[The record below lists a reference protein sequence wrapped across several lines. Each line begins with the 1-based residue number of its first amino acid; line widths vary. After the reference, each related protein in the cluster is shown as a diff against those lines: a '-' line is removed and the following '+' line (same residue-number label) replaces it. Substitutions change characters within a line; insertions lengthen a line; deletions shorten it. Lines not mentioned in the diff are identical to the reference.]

1 MDRKVFGTLPDGRT
15 VEELTICGGGLTASI
30 LTWGGVLRTLYV
42 PAKDGSKVDV
52 LLGMDTVE
60 DYLKQDKYLGAL
72 IGRYANRIGGA
83 SFDLGGKIYPLAA
96 NDGPNSLHGGPG
108 GFDHQLWT
116 VAGHTEN
123 SVTLTLESPD
133 GQEGYPGNLSV
144 RVVYL
149 LDDGGLHIYYEATT
163 DADTI
168 CNLTNHAYFNL
179 GGHAS
184 GPVTGQE
191 IQVFADHY
199 TPTLPGSIPTG
210 EVAPVDGTPMDLRVS
225 QPMGL
230 HADDDFA
237 QLKMAGGYDHNWVIN
252 GYDGTLRPAAR
263 AVCHETGVV
272 METLTTLPGVQ
283 FYGGNYLDGC
293 PLGKGGAPYAFR
305 WGFCLETQFFPD
317 SPNHANFPS
326 ATLKAG
332 ETYRSE
338 TVYRFSVE

>member
-1 MDRKVFGTLPDGRT
+1 MERKAFGILPDGRT
-15 VEELTICGGGLTASI
+15 VEELTIHGGGLTASV
-30 LTWGGVLRTLYV
+30 LTWGGILRTLWV
-42 PAKDGSKVDV
+42 PTKDGSTVDV
-52 LLGMDTVE
+52 LLGMDTVG
-60 DYLKQDKYLGAL
+60 DYLQQDKYLGAL

-108 GFDHQLWT
+108 GFDRQMWT
-116 VAGHTEN
+116 VENQTED

-149 LDDGGLHIYYEATT
+149 LDGDGLHIRYEVKT
-163 DADTI
+163 DGDTI

-179 GGHAS
+179 SGHSS
-184 GPVTGQE
+184 GPVTDQE
-191 IQVFADHY
+191 IQIFADRY

-210 EVAPVDGTPMDLRVS
+210 EIAPVDGTPMDLRVS

-230 HADDDFA
+230 HADDEFA
-237 QLKMAGGYDHNWVIN
+237 QLKLAGGYDHNWVIN

-263 AVCHETGVV
+263 AVSHQTGVV
-272 METLTTLPGVQ
+272 LETLTTLPGIQ
-283 FYGGNYLDGC
+283 FYGGNYLDHC
-293 PLGKGGAPYAFR
+293 PRGKGGAPYAAR

-317 SPNHANFPS
+317 SPNHPEWGDVLLRPGGRYDH
-326 ATLKAG
+326 TT
-332 ETYRSE
+332 E
-338 TVYRFSVE
+338 YRFRAD

>member
-1 MDRKVFGTLPDGRT
+1 MERKVFGVLPDGRT
-15 VEELTICGGGLTASI
+15 VEELTFCGGGLTASV

-42 PAKDGSKVDV
+42 PARDGSKVDV
-52 LLGMDTVE
+52 VLGMDTVE

-116 VAGHTEN
+116 VEAHTED

-133 GQEGYPGNLSV
+133 GQEGYPGNLKV

-149 LDDGGLHIYYEATT
+149 LNDGGLHIYYEATT

-168 CNLTNHAYFNL
+168 CNLTNHSYFNL
-179 GGHAS
+179 NGHGS

-191 IQVFADHY
+191 IQLFADHY
-199 TPTLPGSIPTG
+199 TPTLPGSIPNG
-210 EVAPVDGTPMDLRVS
+210 EIAPVDGTPMDLRVP

-252 GYDGTLRPAAR
+252 GHDGTLRPAAR
-263 AVCHETGVV
+263 AVAHESGIV

-283 FYGGNYLDGC
+283 FYGGNYLDNC
-293 PLGKGGAPYAFR
+293 PLGKGGAPYARR

-326 ATLKAG
+326 AELKAG

-338 TVYRFSVE
+338 TVYRFTVE

>member
-1 MDRKVFGTLPDGRT
+1 MERKAFGILPDGRT
-15 VEELTICGGGLTASI
+15 VEELTIHGGGLTASV
-30 LTWGGVLRTLYV
+30 LTWGGILRTLWV
-42 PAKDGSKVDV
+42 PTKDGSTVDV
-52 LLGMDTVE
+52 LLGMDTVG
-60 DYLKQDKYLGAL
+60 DYLQQDKYLGAL

-108 GFDHQLWT
+108 GFDRQMWT
-116 VAGHTEN
+116 VENQTED

-149 LDDGGLHIYYEATT
+149 LDGDGLHIRYEAKT
-163 DADTI
+163 DGDTI

-179 GGHAS
+179 SGHSS
-184 GPVTGQE
+184 GPVTDQE
-191 IQVFADHY
+191 IQIFADRY

-210 EVAPVDGTPMDLRVS
+210 EIAPVDGTPMDLRVS

-237 QLKMAGGYDHNWVIN
+237 QLKLAGGYDHNWVIN

-263 AVCHETGVV
+263 AVSHQTARGPGNPDHPAGYPV
-272 METLTTLPGVQ
+272 LRRQLPG
-283 FYGGNYLDGC
+283 
-293 PLGKGGAPYAFR
+293 PLPPRQGRAHPM
-305 WGFCLETQFFPD
+305 P
-317 SPNHANFPS
+317 P
-326 ATLKAG
+326 AG
-332 ETYRSE
+332 LLPGDPVLPRQPQPC
-338 TVYRFSVE
+338 